1 MFPNHAPY
9 LLERHLPPELVHP
22 RELSPHPCS
31 YGNSNTT
38 MKDFR
43 RGTSPKPSTSRKE
56 PAWLPHSRGNPSP
69 QPQHGNTAGLCCG
82 RWEPVAALRGQIYSR
97 GTCSDIYNHP
107 FLFYG
112 RGSASSPPPSAP
124 SAAPSPFPLKYF
136 IISRGIKFPARGNT
150 NSLPR
155 PWALKLYAVR
165 LMGCRDRPLV
175 QVPFRSHHAAGS
187 TLSPFE

>member
-1 MFPNHAPY
+1 MRKPTAAPFAS
-9 LLERHLPPELVHP
+9 LSGLQPPLRRKGLARIP
-22 RELSPHPCS
+22 RAP
-31 YGNSNTT
+31 GNSRTPGST
-38 MKDFR
+38 M
-43 RGTSPKPSTSRKE
+43 GTLRDCAPAAGSRQ
-56 PAWLPHSRGNPSP
+56 WPHGDAPSP
-69 QPQHGNTAGLCCG
+69 Q
-82 RWEPVAALRGQIYSR
+82 IYGR

-112 RGSASSPPPSAP
+112 RGSANSHPPPTPGAP

-136 IISRGIKFPARGNT
+136 IISRGIKFPARGNA
-150 NSLPR
+150 NSLPG

-187 TLSPFE
+187 TISPFE